1 MERDD
6 HTATA
11 VILSQVNG
19 RIITLDEAVCELD
32 GCRVRVT
39 IESAEPEEME
49 MSAEENLRL
58 WNEWREREDREGALL
73 ILDSGSNWE

>member
-1 MERDD
+1 MEQDD
-6 HTATA
+6 HTSTA
-11 VILSQVNG
+11 VILGQVNG
-19 RIITLDEAVCELD
+19 RIITLDEEVCELD
-32 GCRVRVT
+32 GRRVRVT

-58 WNEWREREDREGALL
+58 WNEWREREDREGALP